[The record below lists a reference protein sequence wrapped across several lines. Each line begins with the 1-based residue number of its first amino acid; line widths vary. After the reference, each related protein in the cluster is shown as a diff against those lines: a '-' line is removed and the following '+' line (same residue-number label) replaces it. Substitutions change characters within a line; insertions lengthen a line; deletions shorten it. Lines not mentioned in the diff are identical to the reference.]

1 MTSQPTSPTIP
12 PFRKASKMTDKPQP
26 LRSPLLE
33 KPVGQHGKRIT
44 HGFFTRKGGVS
55 DGIYTSLNIGNR
67 SNDAPEKI
75 AENRRRVAESLG
87 VAPDHLVTVYQIH
100 SPDVIHV
107 TEPFGNP
114 RPKAD
119 AMVTNVPGIALG
131 ALSADCGPVL
141 FADHQAGVIAAAH
154 AGWRGAFTG
163 VLENTIEAMIG
174 LGAKRENIVA
184 VLGPTIGPDNYEVGP
199 EFYAEFIGKDPNYAA
214 YFRPS
219 EKPEHYLFDL
229 WTFITDRLTKAG
241 VQADALRQCTYANE
255 EQFYSYR
262 RATHRNEPDYG
273 RQIAAI
279 AIIED

>member
-1 MTSQPTSPTIP
+1 
-12 PFRKASKMTDKPQP
+12 MTDTPQP

-33 KPVGQHGKRIT
+33 KPVGQNGKRIA

-55 DGIYTSLNIGNR
+55 DGIYRGLNVGIG
-67 SNDAPEKI
+67 SNDAPEKV

-87 VAPDHLVTVYQIH
+87 VAPGHLMTVHQVH
-100 SPDVIHV
+100 SPDVVHV
-107 TEPFGNP
+107 TEPLGMP

-141 FADHQAGVIAAAH
+141 FADHQAGVIGSAH
-154 AGWRGAFTG
+154 AGWRGAFGG

-174 LGAKRENIVA
+174 LGARRENIVA
-184 VLGPTIGPDNYEVGP
+184 VLGPTIGPENYEVGP
-199 EFYAEFIGKDPNYAA
+199 EFHAEFIGRDPKYTA

-219 EKPEHYLFDL
+219 KKPEHHLFDL

-241 VQADALRQCTYANE
+241 VQAGSLRQCTYADE

-279 AIIED
+279 AIKKDIAVKED